1 MAETG
6 SNPVNINR
14 FEAILKT
21 TLFYIYKTKVDLI
34 LITKHN
40 LTC

>member
-21 TLFYIYKTKVDLI
+21 TLFYIYKNKSGFNTYY
-34 LITKHN
+34 
-40 LTC
+40 